1 MVAGFLRLLA
11 GTVDSYNHTIN
22 YYYAISGIVVIVACS
37 LVIYADVKEKAWAY
51 IPFLVV
57 QALAII
63 GYLIGIFL
71 ILIWGITLPQWLI
84 DSLTQQGILTHDQIR
99 IACFIA
105 IVILFV
111 VEVLAIWFWSIVFRA
126 YRYMSGVLRGPSL
139 VDNYA

>member
-1 MVAGFLRLLA
+1 MIAGFLRLLS

-57 QALAII
+57 QTLAII

-71 ILIWGITLPQWLI
+71 MLVWAITLPQWAI
-84 DSLTQQGILTHDQIR
+84 DHKETRDQIR
-99 IACFIA
+99 ATFFIA
-105 IVILFV
+105 MIILIVI
-111 VEVLAIWFWSIVFRA
+111 EALAIWFWSIVFRA
-126 YRYMSGVLRGPSL
+126 YRYMREALRGPSL
-139 VDNYA
+139 GDNYT